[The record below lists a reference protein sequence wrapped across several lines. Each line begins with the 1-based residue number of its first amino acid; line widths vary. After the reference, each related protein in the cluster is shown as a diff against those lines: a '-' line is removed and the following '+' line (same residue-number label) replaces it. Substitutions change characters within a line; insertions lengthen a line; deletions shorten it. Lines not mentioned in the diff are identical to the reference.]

1 MFFHMQE
8 NEKEWYSLKEI
19 EKITGI
25 SVPSL
30 SRYADEFKYYIK
42 DRKSGNKRLVHI
54 ESIPLLKKIKSY
66 YSDHLNT
73 AQIHEKLKET
83 PVIIDVKDEKDV
95 ITIQAEMMDELK
107 SMKELFQQEIQQL
120 KESIVAQ
127 QTYIDERMNERDKL
141 LMESLRMMQEQKKAI
156 VEVSTAIEDVKER
169 KKDDS
174 SHERTNKKWWKFW

>member
-1 MFFHMQE
+1 MFFHMRE

-19 EKITGI
+19 ERITGI

-66 YSDHLNT
+66 YGDHLNT
-73 AQIHEKLKET
+73 SEIHERLKET

-95 ITIQAEMMDELK
+95 MATQAEMMDELK

-120 KESIVAQ
+120 KETVITQ
-127 QTYIDERMNERDKL
+127 QKYIDERMNERDKI
-141 LMESLRMMQEQKKAI
+141 LMESLRMMKEQKKA
-156 VEVSTAIEDVKER
+156 VSEVSTTMEDIKEET
-169 KKDDS
+169 KDES
-174 SHERTNKKWWKFW
+174 SHERNNKKWWKFW